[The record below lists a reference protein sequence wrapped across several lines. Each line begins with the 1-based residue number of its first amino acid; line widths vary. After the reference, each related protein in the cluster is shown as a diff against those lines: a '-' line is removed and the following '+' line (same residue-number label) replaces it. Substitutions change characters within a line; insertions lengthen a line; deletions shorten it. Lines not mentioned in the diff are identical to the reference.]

1 MRGGEVRNDTWS
13 SPSKG
18 SPHLYAFL
26 RDQIDAGIE
35 RDAEKMRQEWEV
47 CVACVH
53 SGRRNG
59 VSDAHC
65 FARRDV
71 LERKGCGEK
80 RRGQWRTRER
90 EGSRLSKGRVWSC
103 SGRGA

>member
-13 SPSKG
+13 SPSNG
-18 SPHLYAFL
+18 SPHLHAFL

-53 SGRRNG
+53 SGRRYG

-71 LERKGCGEK
+71 ERNGE
-80 RRGQWRTRER
+80 GNGERER
-90 EGSRLSKGRVWSC
+90 E
-103 SGRGA
+103 RGEPPF